1 VFLTLKY
8 PNPGGH
14 PLIAPEIVQSSP
26 SHALWRGEPD
36 ETLYYGYE
44 QAAKLAARA
53 ETPHCSVIRRDDG
66 REFSYGDW
74 WPYAL
79 RLNDGMVNWPRLS
92 TIHTFVG
99 DNPGRMIIAW
109 GSRHHQAVVTF
120 ERPQC
125 ATEVADVTYGE
136 IQRGAIEDMV
146 RDRGWRVIAQR
157 GI

>member
-1 VFLTLKY
+1 MFLTLHY

-14 PLIAPEIVQSSP
+14 PPVSREIIQSSP
-26 SHALWRGEPD
+26 SHALWRGQPD

-44 QAAKLAARA
+44 LAARLA
-53 ETPHCSVIRRDDG
+53 AQSGALACQVIRRDDG

-79 RLNDGMVNWPRLS
+79 RLNDGMVSWPRLS

-99 DNPGRMIIAW
+99 SNPGIMHIVW
-109 GSRHHQAVVTF
+109 GPRHAQAVVTF

-125 ATEVADVTYGE
+125 ATEIADVTFDE
-136 IQRGAIEDMV
+136 IRRGVLEDMV
-146 RDRGWRVIAQR
+146 RDRGWRVIERQ
-157 GI
+157 GV